1 MPPLQNKLHE
11 RFAWLIAEGDTQ
23 TDAYKKL
30 MPHAGAPHVLGHKVY
45 HRPEVKSRVAEIREE
60 VATRSILSISRKRE
74 ILRQMVEGQFPT
86 KVIRNKRGDIVAIF
100 DRLAAM
106 QMDAKLA
113 GEFAPERHE
122 IVANN
127 LKLTFKIQGRN
138 TRPDDVIDIETQE
151 VEDAPQHALPETTE
165 NAAEED
171 FSKMEVDLSQY
182 ESAPME
188 PDQPQINTI

>member
-11 RFAWLIAEGDTQ
+11 RFAWLIAEGETQ
-23 TDAYKKL
+23 TEAYKKL
-30 MPHAGAPHVLGHKVY
+30 MPHVNAPHVLGHKVY
-45 HRPEVKSRVAEIREE
+45 HRPEVKSRIAEIREE
-60 VATRSILSISRKRE
+60 VATRSVMNISRKRE

-86 KVIRNKRGDIVAIF
+86 KVIRNKAGGIVAIF

-122 IVANN
+122 IVASS

-138 TRPDDVIDIETQE
+138 TRPEDGDVIEADII
-151 VEDAPQHALPETTE
+151 EDAPQHALPEPDP
-165 NAAEED
+165 AAP
-171 FSKMEVDLSQY
+171 EVDFTQF
-182 ESAPME
+182 EVAPMDL
-188 PDQPQINTI
+188 DQDQINTI

>member
-11 RFAWLIAEGDTQ
+11 KFAWLIAEGDTQ

-30 MPHAGAPHVLGHKVY
+30 MPHVNAPHVLGHKVY
-45 HRPEVKSRVAEIREE
+45 HRPEVKSRIAEIREE
-60 VATRSILSISRKRE
+60 VATRSVLTISRKRE

-138 TRPDDVIDIETQE
+138 TRPDDVIDIDTYP
-151 VEDAPQHALPETTE
+151 VEDAPQQALPEPTD
-165 NAAEED
+165 NGAETD
-171 FSKMEVDLSQY
+171 FSKMEVDLSQF
-182 ESAPME
+182 ETAPME
-188 PDQPQINTI
+188 PGQPQINTI